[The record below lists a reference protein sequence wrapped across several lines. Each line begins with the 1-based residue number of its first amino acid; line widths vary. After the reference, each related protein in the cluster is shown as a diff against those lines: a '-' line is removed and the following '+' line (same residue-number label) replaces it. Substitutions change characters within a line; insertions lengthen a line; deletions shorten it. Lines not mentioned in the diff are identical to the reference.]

1 MRALPHHFLR
11 LVATVLFTA
20 SLGPLVQLSAQEAT
34 PADGAFA
41 AVELAPGLTAEVF
54 TAVPT
59 DLAPDHTLYTIR
71 FTFQPGSEIAA
82 HSHPGTVSLT
92 VTEGT
97 FGWTLLEGTAT
108 LVRAS
113 ASGSPTSTEELTEFG
128 VEVLLEPGDA
138 IYYEDDVVHTARG
151 ASDETTV
158 VYGSL
163 LLETGQPLRIP
174 ADMDMATPAD

>member
-1 MRALPHHFLR
+1 MRTLPNPFLR
-11 LVATVLFTA
+11 LVSAVVIAAT
-20 SLGPLVQLSAQEAT
+20 LGPLVQLSAQEAT
-34 PADGAFA
+34 PADDAFA
-41 AVELAPGLTAEVF
+41 ATELAPGLTAEVF
-54 TAVPT
+54 AAVPT

-71 FTFQPGSEIAA
+71 FTFQPGSEIPA

-108 LVRAS
+108 LIRAS

-151 ASDETTV
+151 ASEDATV
-158 VYGSL
+158 VYGTL
-163 LLETGQPLRIP
+163 LLVTGEPLRIP
-174 ADMDMATPAD
+174 ADMDMATPAN